1 MELKKWRDSLIKKV
15 NIKKFTGK
23 EVKLKKVPKTLLNF
37 IPFKDVWNNFIFL
50 DNNHIVGGL
59 KIGSINLSLLFDE
72 EQKLK
77 VSQLKKVLNSIDYPI
92 KIFSIDKPIDL
103 ENNLNTLGA
112 KIKAEKNKN
121 KQKLLEEDYDYIKF
135 LNNQR
140 SVDKQEFYLII
151 EETNDNEKLLKQKLN
166 DLIQEFTSIGL
177 SADMVTSEE
186 WRELLYVILN
196 PINSVEPFKK
206 SATGINITFK
216 ERIAPTGLKI
226 NERDILLGDSYISV
240 VTLRTYPS
248 LVGIGWLGAVANV
261 DHTRMTITITP
272 MNTQE
277 ISANLKKSMSEVKSK
292 MINVGDY
299 NDQIILNNQMQDYV
313 ELVNRIDRE
322 HEKFSLLTVNFLC
335 YGETKEQLEK
345 TKKELKSTLSAY
357 GLGGAD
363 LMFEQERSLKMCLP
377 TMYTELEKQFGLPVP
392 MMTIASSFPFIF
404 QCLQD
409 DGDAIMLGNDAL
421 GSLLFF
427 DMWKRTSKRNNSN
440 AVIVGKSGSG
450 KSTLIKKLVRGAW
463 ARGSKIIIID
473 PEREYRDLCNNLGG
487 AWIDAGTGIA
497 GIINP
502 LEVRH
507 GADEIDNDTHENK
520 SNDLSRHFQTFR
532 TFIKYY
538 LQDLSA
544 YELTK
549 IEEVLIEVYK
559 DKGIDFDTDLS
570 NFKSEDYPI
579 IEDLYNK
586 IVDKLNIAKKEKDSR
601 NVIESLEK
609 ISSMLKRATFGADAK
624 LFNGTSTINV
634 DKNTD
639 FIVLDIH
646 SLVDSDNTILRTQF
660 FNILSWC
667 WNEISRNR
675 DEQVILVCDESHLLI
690 DPSNPDGADFL
701 KRCTKRCRKYNS
713 AVWTISQNFIDY
725 TADGLERYGQ
735 VIIDNSTYLIIMAQG
750 QREIESVKKMM
761 NLSESETQFL
771 TTAGKGQALFVIG
784 QDTRMPVQIF
794 LREEENAL
802 FGNAGGR

>member
-1 MELKKWRDSLIKKV
+1 
-15 NIKKFTGK
+15 
-23 EVKLKKVPKTLLNF
+23 
-37 IPFKDVWNNFIFL
+37 
-50 DNNHIVGGL
+50 
-59 KIGSINLSLLFDE
+59 
-72 EQKLK
+72 
-77 VSQLKKVLNSIDYPI
+77 
-92 KIFSIDKPIDL
+92 
-103 ENNLNTLGA
+103 
-112 KIKAEKNKN
+112 
-121 KQKLLEEDYDYIKF
+121 
-135 LNNQR
+135 
-140 SVDKQEFYLII
+140 
-151 EETNDNEKLLKQKLN
+151 
-166 DLIQEFTSIGL
+166 
-177 SADMVTSEE
+177 MVTSEE

-196 PINSVEPFKK
+196 PVNSVEPFKK
-206 SATGINITFK
+206 SATGINTSFK
-216 ERIAPTGLKI
+216 ERIAAAGLKF
-226 NERDILLGDSYISV
+226 NERDLLLGDSYISV

-248 LVGIGWLGAVANV
+248 LVGIGWLGSVANV

-377 TMYTELEKQFGLPVP
+377 TMYTELEKHFGLPVP

-427 DMWKRTSKRNNSN
+427 DLWKRTPRRNNSN

-450 KSTLIKKLVRGAW
+450 KSTLIKKLIRGAW

-473 PEREYRDLCNNLGG
+473 PEREYRDLCNNVGG

-507 GADEIDNDTHENK
+507 GADEYDEDTHENR

-538 LQDLSA
+538 LQDLNA

-579 IEDLYNK
+579 MEDLYNK
-586 IVDKLNIAKKEKDSR
+586 IVDKLDIAKKEKDSR

-624 LFNGTSTINV
+624 LFNGTSTIKV
-634 DKNTD
+634 DKDTD

-725 TADGLERYGQ
+725 TAEGLERYGQ

-784 QDTRMPVQIF
+784 QDTRMPVQIL
-794 LREEENAL
+794 LREEESAL

>member
-1 MELKKWRDSLIKKV
+1 M
-15 NIKKFTGK
+15 
-23 EVKLKKVPKTLLNF
+23 
-37 IPFKDVWNNFIFL
+37 WNNCVFL
-50 DNNHIVGGL
+50 DNNRIVGGI

-72 EQKLK
+72 EQKIK
-77 VSQLKKVLNSIDYPI
+77 VSQLKKILNSIDYPI
-92 KIFSIDKPIDL
+92 KIFSIDKPINLDD
-103 ENNLNTLGA
+103 NLNTLGS
-112 KIKAEKNKN
+112 KIKVEKNRF
-121 KQKLLEEDYDYIKF
+121 KQQLLEEDYDYIRF
-135 LNNQR
+135 LNNQK
-140 SVDKQEFYLII
+140 SVVNREFYII
-151 EETNDNEKLLKQKLN
+151 VEESSNNEKLLKQKIN
-166 DLIQEFTSIGL
+166 DLIQEFISIGL
-177 SADMVTSEE
+177 SAELVLSEE
-186 WRELLYVILN
+186 WRELLYIILN
-196 PINSVEPFKK
+196 PVTSLDSFKK
-206 SATGINITFK
+206 DATGINRSFK
-216 ERIAPTGLKI
+216 EKIAPTGLKI
-226 NERDILLGDSYISV
+226 SEKDLIFGDAYISV
-240 VTLRTYPS
+240 ITLRSYPS
-248 LVGIGWLGAVANV
+248 MVSVGWLGAVANV
-261 DHTRMTITITP
+261 DHTRMVVSISP

-277 ISANLKKSMSEVKSK
+277 ISTTLKKSISEVKSK
-292 MINVGDY
+292 MININDY

-322 HEKFSLLTVNFLC
+322 HEKFALLTVNFIC
-335 YGETKEQLEK
+335 YADTKEQLEK

-363 LMFEQERSLKMCLP
+363 LMFEQERAFKMCLP
-377 TMYTELEKQFGLPVP
+377 TMYNELEKQFGLPVP
-392 MMTIASSFPFIF
+392 MMTVASSFPFIF
-404 QCLQD
+404 QNLQD
-409 DGDAIMLGNDAL
+409 DGDAIILGNDAL
-421 GSLLFF
+421 GSLIFF
-427 DMWKRTSKRNNSN
+427 DMWKRTNKRNNSN

-463 ARGSKIIIID
+463 SRGSKVIIID
-473 PEREYRDLCNNLGG
+473 PEREYRDICESVGG
-487 AWIDAGTGIA
+487 SWIDAGTGIA

-507 GADEIDNDTHENK
+507 GADEYDEETPENK
-520 SNDLSRHFQTFR
+520 TNDLSRHFQTFR

-570 NFKSEDYPI
+570 KLASKDYPI
-579 IEDLYNK
+579 MEDLYKK
-586 IVDKLNIAKKEKDSR
+586 IYDKLQTAKEEHDAK

-624 LFNGTSTINV
+624 LFNGVSTINV

-646 SLVDSDNTILRTQF
+646 SLVDSDTTILRTQF

-701 KRCTKRCRKYNS
+701 KKCTKRCRKYNS

-735 VIIDNSTYLIIMAQG
+735 VIIDNSTYLIVMAQG
-750 QREIESVKKMM
+750 QKEIESVKKMM

-784 QDTRMPVQIF
+784 QDMRIPIQVH
-794 LREEENAL
+794 LREEEKIL

>member
-1 MELKKWRDSLIKKV
+1 M
-15 NIKKFTGK
+15 
-23 EVKLKKVPKTLLNF
+23 
-37 IPFKDVWNNFIFL
+37 WNNCVFL
-50 DNNHIVGGL
+50 DNNRIVGGI

-72 EQKLK
+72 EQKIK
-77 VSQLKKVLNSIDYPI
+77 VSQLKKILNSIDYPI
-92 KIFSIDKPIDL
+92 KIFSIDKPINLDD
-103 ENNLNTLGA
+103 NLNTLGS
-112 KIKAEKNKN
+112 KIKVEKNKF
-121 KQKLLEEDYDYIKF
+121 KQQLLEEDYDYIRF
-135 LNNQR
+135 LNNQK
-140 SVDKQEFYLII
+140 SVVNREFYII
-151 EETNDNEKLLKQKLN
+151 VEESSNNEKLLKQKIN
-166 DLIQEFTSIGL
+166 DLIQEFISIGL
-177 SADMVTSEE
+177 SAELVLSEE
-186 WRELLYVILN
+186 WRELLYIILN
-196 PINSVEPFKK
+196 PVTSLDSFKK
-206 SATGINITFK
+206 DATGINRSFK
-216 ERIAPTGLKI
+216 EKIAPTGLKI
-226 NERDILLGDSYISV
+226 SEKDLIFGDAYISV
-240 VTLRTYPS
+240 ITLRSYPS
-248 LVGIGWLGAVANV
+248 MVSVGWLGAVANV
-261 DHTRMTITITP
+261 DHTRMVVSISP

-277 ISANLKKSMSEVKSK
+277 ISTTLKKSISEVKSK
-292 MINVGDY
+292 MININDY

-322 HEKFSLLTVNFLC
+322 HEKFALLTVNFIC
-335 YGETKEQLEK
+335 YADTKEQLEK

-363 LMFEQERSLKMCLP
+363 LMFEQERAFKMCLP
-377 TMYTELEKQFGLPVP
+377 TMYNELEKQFGLPVP
-392 MMTIASSFPFIF
+392 MMTVASSFPFIF
-404 QCLQD
+404 QNLQD
-409 DGDAIMLGNDAL
+409 DGDAIILGNDAL
-421 GSLLFF
+421 GSLIFF
-427 DMWKRTSKRNNSN
+427 DMWKRTNKRNNSN

-463 ARGSKIIIID
+463 SRGSKVIIID
-473 PEREYRDLCNNLGG
+473 PEREYRDICESVGG
-487 AWIDAGTGIA
+487 SWIDAGTGIA

-507 GADEIDNDTHENK
+507 GADEYDEETPENK
-520 SNDLSRHFQTFR
+520 TNDLSRHFQTFR

-570 NFKSEDYPI
+570 KLASKDYPI
-579 IEDLYNK
+579 MEDLYKK
-586 IVDKLNIAKKEKDSR
+586 IYDKLQTAKEEHDAK

-624 LFNGTSTINV
+624 LFNGVSTINV

-646 SLVDSDNTILRTQF
+646 SLVDSDTTILRTQF

-701 KRCTKRCRKYNS
+701 KKCTKRCRKYNS

-735 VIIDNSTYLIIMAQG
+735 VIIDNSTYLIVMAQG
-750 QREIESVKKMM
+750 QKEIESVKKMM

-784 QDTRMPVQIF
+784 QDMRIPIQVH
-794 LREEENAL
+794 LREEEKIL